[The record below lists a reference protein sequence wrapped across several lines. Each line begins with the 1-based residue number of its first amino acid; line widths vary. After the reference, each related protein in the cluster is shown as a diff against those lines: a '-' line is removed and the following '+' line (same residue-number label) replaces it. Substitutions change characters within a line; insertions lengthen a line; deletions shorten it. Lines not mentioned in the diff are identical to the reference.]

1 MVVVYKK
8 SGMELKEGDEE
19 FFKSYYGKIFNAIN
33 DTIEKTGTRQKTYT
47 IKVKKHFENGEYVST
62 EIIAL

>member
-1 MVVVYKK
+1 
-8 SGMELKEGDEE
+8 MELKEGDEE